1 MYYFQKNFFSRIF
14 AKIFGRLKYCTYICT
29 MFNQLKQYN
38 MNTAVKRKPL
48 LSTNNAK
55 TIKGEKLG
63 YMTYILYMS
72 PFTANSK
79 GINVCSHASK
89 GCADSCL
96 VGSGFGGMYENVN
109 KGRVAK
115 TEYFLSSRVE
125 FMFQLKSEIEKAIKK
140 HEGKAIVTFRLNGT
154 SDLPYEK
161 YKVFEGGKNIFE
173 LFPDVQFYDYTKNY
187 LRFDKVL
194 PSNYHLTF
202 SRSETNHAKAME
214 LLKRGVNVA
223 MVFDKLPSTFEGFEV
238 INADLDDLRFLDKKG
253 VICGLKYK
261 KMTGK
266 GGAEKNKV
274 AFESGFVLKAS
285 EYAVL
290 EKAA

>member
-1 MYYFQKNFFSRIF
+1 MS
-14 AKIFGRLKYCTYICT
+14 
-29 MFNQLKQYN
+29 
-38 MNTAVKRKPL
+38 TAVEKRKPL

-202 SRSETNHAKAME
+202 SRSETNHEKAME